1 MLSSSDAPYYLHPT
15 SVIFSTNNEISLEE
29 SLSFL
34 SLLFSIRAVLA
45 ERFQYGNIKQSG
57 RIHRVKPGHLHKR
70 LLFLALVLQKFFT
83 SSPLPLRRRLK
94 SKSSVPEA
102 DHRPS
107 VASTQNLTQAPPLQ
121 SLSDSDWPPQ
131 TPALPA
137 ADVCFFLLIFFFLID
152 WGLVSSLCPRFLP
165 FPAEFVAPLISMD

>member
-70 LLFLALVLQKFFT
+70 LLFLALVLQKVT
-83 SSPLPLRRRLK
+83 
-94 SKSSVPEA
+94 VQ
-102 DHRPS
+102 
-107 VASTQNLTQAPPLQ
+107 T
-121 SLSDSDWPPQ
+121 SDS
-131 TPALPA
+131 
-137 ADVCFFLLIFFFLID
+137 
-152 WGLVSSLCPRFLP
+152 
-165 FPAEFVAPLISMD
+165 

>member
-1 MLSSSDAPYYLHPT
+1 MKVSRGEKTHTHTPYASRCVDCCVESSKHFHSHFF
-15 SVIFSTNNEISLEE
+15 IFI
-29 SLSFL
+29 
-34 SLLFSIRAVLA
+34 
-45 ERFQYGNIKQSG
+45 FQ
-57 RIHRVKPGHLHKR
+57 
-70 LLFLALVLQKFFT
+70 FFT

-107 VASTQNLTQAPPLQ
+107 VASTQKLTQAPPLQ